1 MELGDWQHKFASR
14 ILERGENYYIDGA
27 VQSMKWNG
35 KKISATVSGTET
47 YKVKITVSDGVV
59 GDMSCSCPYADV
71 DNCKHMAAVLFA
83 ASEDDFPD
91 SDRDWI
97 RRNKMSL
104 EDAVQSLSESD
115 AKELLLQCAK
125 ASDSV
130 ADKIFFKATGGVGR
144 EQVRKWMKEV
154 SALSREYC
162 GRRKYVRY
170 EDVSRYLNDMGELMA
185 EKVHLLLDA
194 GLPADAFALT
204 CKAWDEIGNVGL
216 EDADHETET
225 FYWVCADYWR
235 DILPHMNRK
244 EQRQMFDWIAKQYG
258 NGGDND
264 AEIDDTIVNFLFG
277 DSVQE
282 PAFQEP
288 EFLERKLKVLDEW
301 IPRSDRYFLEKLVL
315 RRLDCM
321 ERLSMSR
328 EEKEQFIRKYDNL
341 PKVRQRLMEER
352 SDKT

>member
-1 MELGDWQHKFASR
+1 MQLGDWQHKFASR

-27 VQSMKWNG
+27 VQSIKWDG
-35 KKISATVSGTET
+35 KKIAATVSGTET

-91 SDRDWI
+91 SDRNWI

-115 AKELLLQCAK
+115 AKELLLQCAE

-154 SALSREYC
+154 SALSREYR
-162 GRRKYVRY
+162 GRRKYIRY
-170 EDVSRYLNDMGELMA
+170 ENVSRYLSDMGELMA

-204 CKAWDEIGNVGL
+204 CKAWDEISNVGL
-216 EDADHETET
+216 DDADHETET

-235 DILPHMNRK
+235 NILPHMNRK

-264 AEIDDTIVNFLFG
+264 AEIDDTVVNFLFG

-282 PAFQEP
+282 PSFQEP
-288 EFLERKLKVLDEW
+288 EFLERKLKLLDEW
-301 IPRSDRYFLEKLVL
+301 ISRSDRYFLQKLVL
-315 RRLDCM
+315 HRLDCM
-321 ERLSMSR
+321 KQLSMSR
-328 EEKEQFIRKYDNL
+328 EKMEQFVRKYDNL
-341 PKVRQRLMEER
+341 PKVRQRITEEW